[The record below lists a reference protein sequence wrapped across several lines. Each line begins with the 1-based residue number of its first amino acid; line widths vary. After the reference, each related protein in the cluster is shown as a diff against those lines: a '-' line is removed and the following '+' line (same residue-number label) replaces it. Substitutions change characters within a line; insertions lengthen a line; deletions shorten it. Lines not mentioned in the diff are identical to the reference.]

1 MARILVVDDNV
12 PLSLMLDS
20 GLRQEGHQVRLAHSG
35 PAAVETVKIE
45 RPDLIVLD
53 VMLPGMT
60 GLEVCRQL
68 RSIPAY
74 ASIPIIFL
82 TARNMLEDKIKG
94 FDAGADDYLPKPFE
108 FGELAVRVRA
118 LLRRVSFSPSE
129 EQPRYL
135 EVGDLKLDRERYQ
148 VTVSDKTV
156 SLTPVEFELL
166 QYFMLHSGETL
177 GTADLLQGVWGY
189 PVGVGNPALVRKH
202 IEKLRGKLEPRP
214 GPPLYIQ
221 TISRLGY
228 VLIVQ

>member
-12 PLSLMLDS
+12 PLSLMLES
-20 GLRQEGHQVRLAHSG
+20 GLKQEGHEVRLAHSG
-35 PAAVETVKIE
+35 PAAVDTVKAE

-53 VMLPGMT
+53 IMLPGMT

-68 RSIPAY
+68 RNIPAY
-74 ASIPIIFL
+74 ESIPIIFL

-94 FDAGADDYLPKPFE
+94 FEVGADDYLPKPFE
-108 FGELAVRVRA
+108 FLELAVRVRA
-118 LLRRVSFSPSE
+118 LLRRVNFSPSE
-129 EQPRYL
+129 EQPRFL

-148 VTVSDKTV
+148 VTVLDRTV

-189 PVGVGNPALVRKH
+189 PVGIGNPALVRKH

-214 GPPLYIQ
+214 GPPLYIR

-228 VLIVQ
+228 VLIV